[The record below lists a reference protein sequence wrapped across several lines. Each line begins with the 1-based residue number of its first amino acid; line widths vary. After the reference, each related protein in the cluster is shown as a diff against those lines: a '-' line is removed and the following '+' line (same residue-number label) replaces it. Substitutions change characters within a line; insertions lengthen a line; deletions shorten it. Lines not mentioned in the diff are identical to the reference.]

1 MSCHC
6 TACCRRARAS
16 TSHSPSLAAQTLLP
30 VSRLCSVEGGPTY
43 EIALS
48 GEASLINYFLDVTEI
63 DCGLQVPHASLGRGP
78 CLGTVAGALLPT

>member
-1 MSCHC
+1 MLPPGKSQHVTFTFVGRTNIAARV
-6 TACCRRARAS
+6 TA
-16 TSHSPSLAAQTLLP
+16 
-30 VSRLCSVEGGPTY
+30 LCSVEGGPTY